1 MDMKSIP
8 SLADRLKPKI
18 KAWVA
23 YVIWGTPITPGVQEE
38 LQINWRLHDAGGGYM
53 CGGPMEHPPA
63 GGDCPISSHL
73 SIVGEYQP
81 WEAGRGAWVDG
92 TILCTFGPL
101 AGGVQF
107 FCGCGGLLPAV
118 RRPDLCGRFHGM
130 AWHCAERIWGVRLR
144 PPTPNLRPPPK

>member
-53 CGGPMEHPPA
+53 CGGPREHPPPPQA
-63 GGDCPISSHL
+63 GIGPSLPISPSL
-73 SIVGEYQP
+73 ENTSPGRLEGE
-81 WEAGRGAWVDG
+81 RGWTGPSSA
-92 TILCTFGPL
+92 PL
-101 AGGVQF
+101 APSQVECNSSAGVAGYFQQF
-107 FCGCGGLLPAV
+107 DDQTCVADFTEWLGIV
-118 RRPDLCGRFHGM
+118 RN
-130 AWHCAERIWGVRLR
+130 ASGVCD
-144 PPTPNLRPPPK
+144 